1 VKGKTIFLLMAFLL
15 TCATALAQTPAT
27 PPDQPPPPP
36 AQPGQPAPPA
46 QGDQA
51 GQPPAQPAEAQPPEA
66 APTDPVLEAAKEAFR
81 KGDYQAAL
89 DNTTKVLAG
98 RPEDIEALYIAGV
111 SSLRLGQ
118 YDSADTHLNKL
129 LQVEPRMPNVF
140 FHLGHLAFARG
151 DDLAKEGRAE
161 EAKAKYA
168 EAAQKFEQEI
178 ARVAPTDPPPLQAL
192 QSRALALARAGQY
205 DEAFKAYEAWI
216 AAAPKSARPYLALGS
231 LYAELGRASDA
242 MAILDRLPKDNVK
255 LATEGSFAIARTL
268 YSKEKYA
275 ETLAFSQKMLELSLD
290 SRPLHGLLSA
300 TYARLGNL
308 QDSARELCGFM
319 SQNPPAEESSTLG
332 EVIKMAF
339 GGDWAE
345 EKAPKLLP
353 KGTLPELDRKSSPRY
368 PPEARKDRIETDI
381 MLMVL
386 VNTDGNVAETC
397 TVPSGVLDQL
407 RQYGVEQAAI
417 ECAKKWKFLPAKKD
431 KAPVNAYYPAVVS
444 FKLR

>member
-1 VKGKTIFLLMAFLL
+1 
-15 TCATALAQTPAT
+15 
-27 PPDQPPPPP
+27 
-36 AQPGQPAPPA
+36 
-46 QGDQA
+46 
-51 GQPPAQPAEAQPPEA
+51 
-66 APTDPVLEAAKEAFR
+66 
-81 KGDYQAAL
+81 
-89 DNTTKVLAG
+89 
-98 RPEDIEALYIAGV
+98 
-111 SSLRLGQ
+111 
-118 YDSADTHLNKL
+118 
-129 LQVEPRMPNVF
+129 
-140 FHLGHLAFARG
+140 
-151 DDLAKEGRAE
+151 
-161 EAKAKYA
+161 
-168 EAAQKFEQEI
+168 
-178 ARVAPTDPPPLQAL
+178 
-192 QSRALALARAGQY
+192 
-205 DEAFKAYEAWI
+205 
-216 AAAPKSARPYLALGS
+216 
-231 LYAELGRASDA
+231 
-242 MAILDRLPKDNVK
+242 
-255 LATEGSFAIARTL
+255 
-268 YSKEKYA
+268 
-275 ETLAFSQKMLELSLD
+275 
-290 SRPLHGLLSA
+290 
-300 TYARLGNL
+300 
-308 QDSARELCGFM
+308 M